1 VAVGC
6 VIRRG
11 QAKVAKVPAMRALCD
26 YCAEV
31 FGAVY
36 GVGCQRDDGNA
47 RRQCLLTL
55 QQDLQELRARLDA

>member
-1 VAVGC
+1 
-6 VIRRG
+6 
-11 QAKVAKVPAMRALCD
+11 MRALCD